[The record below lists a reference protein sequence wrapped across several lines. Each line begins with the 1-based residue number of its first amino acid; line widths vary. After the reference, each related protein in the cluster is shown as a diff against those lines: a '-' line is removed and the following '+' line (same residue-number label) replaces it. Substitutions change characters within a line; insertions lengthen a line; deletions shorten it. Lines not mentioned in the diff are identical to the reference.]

1 MKNKNKRKYTRK
13 ELEEFYWERI
23 KAESDRPPLTDND
36 KRYLNFVND
45 YINKALKE
53 KAKEWDEQGIW
64 YSKEGL
70 ERQLSSR
77 YDVEGEWE
85 GRFLY
90 EKNNTDENST
100 ND

>member
-1 MKNKNKRKYTRK
+1 MKNKNKRKYTKK
-13 ELEEFYWERI
+13 ELEEYYRKRLEI
-23 KAESDRPPLTDND
+23 ECYRPPLTDDD

-64 YSKEGL
+64 YSKEVL
-70 ERQLSSR
+70 ERQLSFR

-85 GRFLY
+85 GGFRFR
-90 EKNNTDENST
+90 EDNTDENST